1 MEARMNRQ
9 LIKAALALAC
19 ASLIGAAGYAEPA
32 GTSPTKP
39 AAKDPGEVICKDID
53 VSGVRFGTK
62 RICATRAE
70 WQAREQGD
78 REAIEQMQRPIQ
90 VCNIMGTRRC

>member
-9 LIKAALALAC
+9 LIKAALALAW